1 MSAPASKLTE
11 WVAARSRRSVEQK
24 RAMAELGMADATD
37 IMQLAAV
44 VADLKREVAELRRP
58 VRERVRAA
66 ARRALGG
73 AT

>member
-1 MSAPASKLTE
+1 MSAPASK
-11 WVAARSRRSVEQK
+11 VAAWVDARRRRSVEQK

-44 VADLKREVAELRRP
+44 VADLKREVAALRRP
-58 VRERVRAA
+58 VRERLKSA